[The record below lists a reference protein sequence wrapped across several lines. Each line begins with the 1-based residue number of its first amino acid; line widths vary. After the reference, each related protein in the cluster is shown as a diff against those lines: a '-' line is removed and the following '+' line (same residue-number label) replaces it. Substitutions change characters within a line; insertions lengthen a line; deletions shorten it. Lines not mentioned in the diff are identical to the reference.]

1 MAASTS
7 SSVFMVGVITLFLL
21 IASCSA
27 TRPGAM
33 LLVEDGIPKAPGS
46 GRKLYL
52 KAFQLDGQQF
62 NFFPKG
68 VPIPPSGPSKR
79 HNSIEN

>member
-1 MAASTS
+1 M
-7 SSVFMVGVITLFLL
+7 TLFLL

-33 LLVEDGIPKAPGS
+33 LLVEEYPKATENDG

-52 KAFQLDGQQF
+52 KAFQYEGQQF
-62 NFFPKG
+62 NFLPKG
-68 VPIPPSGPSKR
+68 VPIPPSGPSKQ
-79 HNSIEN
+79 HNSLEN